1 MISPSRD
8 VSGRCDR
15 IWKTRWDGDDD
26 DDDDEHRV
34 SLNRV
39 FFLRSVFTFS
49 SAAGVIARRAI
60 DSPGHSEFTVS
71 FCSRHPILDYF
82 VVLRQYLCILVY
94 VTCTDCLLWWG
105 LLLTVFF
112 TGWIYDALRAT

>member
-1 MISPSRD
+1 M
-8 VSGRCDR
+8 SGRCDR
-15 IWKTRWDGDDD
+15 IWKTRWDGDD

-82 VVLRQYLCILVY
+82 VVSSTISLHSRVCY
-94 VTCTDCLLWWG
+94 VHRLFTVVG

-112 TGWIYDALRAT
+112 TGWIYDGSPCDLKTVCLSA